1 MELLPDRIA
10 SMMSTLGQEGFGRA
24 LLDLFDPD
32 MEIVHCAAY
41 ERSAP
46 ARAPRVV
53 VACGPDAGNDALC
66 DELSRQWMEQ
76 DHSIDPILL
85 DIEHRAHSQPDVHY
99 VDVPAAPG
107 CVGVRAR
114 MVEQYYDRL
123 GIGQEATYAVR
134 DGGRVVSLSLYKRR
148 GSAPFTSAQRD
159 SLGRLTGLMLK
170 STERH
175 AQLLPPSAETRRGA
189 SADAAAAPV
198 AQAPDWAHTRADK
211 FAHLRSA
218 LLMDASHL
226 TLREAEI
233 CAYIVMGYTVLAI
246 SLMLGISANTVA
258 THRKRAYSKLGLS
271 SQTELFNVCLKY
283 CV

>member
-10 SMMSTLGQEGFGRA
+10 SMMSTMGHEGFGRA
-24 LLDLFDPD
+24 VLDLFDPEL
-32 MEIVHCAAY
+32 EITHCAAY
-41 ERSAP
+41 ERAT
-46 ARAPRVV
+46 AGQAPRVV
-53 VACGPDAGNDALC
+53 VACGPDAQADSVCG
-66 DELSRQWMEQ
+66 ELARQWMEQ
-76 DHSIDPILL
+76 DHCIDPILV
-85 DIEHRAHSQPDVHY
+85 DIEHRAREQPDVHY

-123 GIGQEATYAVR
+123 GLGQEATYAVR
-134 DGGRVVSLSLYKRR
+134 EGSRVLSVSLYKRR
-148 GSAPFTSAQRD
+148 GSVPFTPAQRD
-159 SLGRLTGLMLK
+159 SLGRLSRLMLK

-175 AQLLPPSAETRRGA
+175 AQLLPRAAARPLDA
-189 SADAAAAPV
+189 ADAGATVSP
-198 AQAPDWAHTRADK
+198 QGPDWAQTRADK

>member
-10 SMMSTLGQEGFGRA
+10 SMMSTMGHEAFGRSV
-24 LLDLFDPD
+24 LELFDPE
-32 MEIVHCAAY
+32 MEITHCAAY
-41 ERSAP
+41 ERLAP
-46 ARAPRVV
+46 GQAPRVV
-53 VACGPDAGNDALC
+53 VACGPDAHADSVCG
-66 DELSRQWMEQ
+66 ELARQWMEQ
-76 DHSIDPILL
+76 DHCIDPILV
-85 DIEHRAHSQPDVHY
+85 DIERRADEQPGVHY
-99 VDVPAAPG
+99 VDVPSAPG
-107 CVGVRAR
+107 CVGARAR

-123 GIGQEATYAVR
+123 GLGQEATYAVR
-134 DGGRVVSLSLYKRR
+134 DGSRVVSVSLYKRR
-148 GSAPFTSAQRD
+148 GSAAFTLSQRE
-159 SLGRLTGLMLK
+159 SLGRLSQLMLK
-170 STERH
+170 STDRH
-175 AQLLPPSAETRRGA
+175 AQLLPQAPKAVAAEL
-189 SADAAAAPV
+189 ADAAAVPS
-198 AQAPDWAHTRADK
+198 AQGPEWAQTRADK